1 MHIGTPYKRADLPRI
16 LVMKEIG
23 LHFYL
28 PRPTVELLVVGLF
41 VRECVFL
48 KSISVK
54 SQQANALPRMR
65 SSASSFVRET
75 SGADNSVS
83 QPYFL
88 TKSTCLY
95 GLIATLM
102 LMYQSFKLDIS

>member
-1 MHIGTPYKRADLPRI
+1 MIDVLKKNNGAHGRYPCPKINN
-16 LVMKEIG
+16 V
-23 LHFYL
+23 
-28 PRPTVELLVVGLF
+28 LL
-41 VRECVFL
+41 FL

-65 SSASSFVRET
+65 SCASSFVRET

-88 TKSTCLY
+88 TKSTSLY

-102 LMYQSFKLDIS
+102 LRYQSFKLDIS

>member
-1 MHIGTPYKRADLPRI
+1 M
-16 LVMKEIG
+16 VQ
-23 LHFYL
+23 
-28 PRPTVELLVVGLF
+28 LLAS
-41 VRECVFL
+41 ECTGSHLTFL

-75 SGADNSVS
+75 SEADNSVS

-88 TKSTCLY
+88 IKSTCLY